1 MKAHSFL
8 KLKPGCNG
16 VAGHGGMGQVL
27 GSSDCSHS
35 ELVAPSWATGRLF
48 LGSPALPHGHIFV
61 HGRHFSP
68 PPLPSPHPP
77 CPSSSL
83 GWTAR
88 PRCRLGIGLDCSLLQ
103 RRWSCHPS
111 CAVNSTL
118 CNPTPVNCFHT
129 FTTPCLPLLPS
140 ALRQQ
145 LGLEGP
151 QDAGG
156 GGRDLSTPWDRNHG
170 RWGGP
175 WSAASLPCALV
186 FPLGTLVVWKRGCN
200 YSARAGDTKVSRA
213 YPRCVPCGT

>member
-156 GGRDLSTPWDRNHG
+156 GGKGLVHPVGQEPWEMG
-170 RWGGP
+170 WPSECGIT
-175 WSAASLPCALV
+175 ALCLG
-186 FPLGTLVVWKRGCN
+186 FPIGNACSVEKGLQLLW
-200 YSARAGDTKVSRA
+200 
-213 YPRCVPCGT
+213 

>member
-1 MKAHSFL
+1 
-8 KLKPGCNG
+8 
-16 VAGHGGMGQVL
+16 MGWRVTVGWGKSWGALIAPIQNWWLPVGL
-27 GSSDCSHS
+27 
-35 ELVAPSWATGRLF
+35 LVASFWGALHCHMGTF
-48 LGSPALPHGHIFV
+48 LCMEGI
-61 HGRHFSP
+61 
-68 PPLPSPHPP
+68 SPHPP

-175 WSAASLPCALV
+175 RSAASLPCALV

-200 YSARAGDTKVSRA
+200 YSGRAGDTKVSRA